1 MKRRLHLSF
10 GERGVRND
18 VASELA
24 FYIDM
29 RTRELIAAGV
39 PPERARA
46 EATAAF
52 GNVAA
57 IEDACRDERR
67 RDVRQRAW
75 RERFASVAG
84 DVRYAARTLGRAP
97 GFTAAALLTLALGI
111 GANSAIFSMVNGVL
125 LRRLPYANA
134 DRLVV
139 LQQPVASLGIG
150 DIGFSPLEVADFRDG
165 VPRARVDEYHS
176 MSFDLLGHGEP
187 RHVQTGVVSA
197 DFFRLLG
204 VKPMLGRTF
213 ADGED
218 HDGAAPVL
226 VLSYQF
232 WVDQLGADSS
242 IIGQTFTMNDRQH
255 VVIGVLPPLP
265 PYPDRNDVWM
275 PISSCPFRSSPRVKS
290 TRTARMVSMV
300 ALLPD
305 DVSPADAQR
314 QFALVEHRL
323 HAAYPAA
330 YHGVTDASITATP
343 VHASMT
349 DSARPAFLV
358 LLGIAGLVLL
368 VACINVAHLTLA
380 RQLRRQREL
389 AIRVALGAGRRR
401 LLRQLVTESLLL
413 SVAGGALGLV
423 VARVGMGAL
432 RRFASQFTV
441 RADGIVLDWRVMAFA
456 LGVAVIAGV
465 IFGVLPM
472 FSGGDDVVSRL
483 RDGASTA
490 GVARTRLRGALVVG
504 EVALAFA
511 VLVGAGLAL
520 RSFARLMTTAPGYD
534 PQNVVTARLVL
545 NFTKYKTQHDTRAF
559 ADALLSRLQA
569 APGVTAAAVA
579 NQFPASSSQPQN
591 TSLFAIRGRP
601 APDSLHQPRA
611 EVNVVSADYF
621 RTVGVPI
628 VAGRGFTAADRDT
641 ANAPLMLSA
650 SAARRYFPRENAVGR
665 QLSFD
670 HGDHWLTVVGVAGD
684 VRQFGPAVD
693 VPEQVYVPFA
703 STGTSDVRVLVR
715 ETNRAALGARLLDQ
729 VVHSIDAQQP
739 VIEIETLEDAR
750 RDVLASPRQ
759 IAVLLSGFAA
769 LALVIAAAGLG
780 GVVAYSVGQRTSEFG
795 IRMALGAER
804 GSILRLVLG
813 QGVRL
818 VVVGVAIGIGGSL
831 AFGAGMTKLLH
842 DVPRTDPIT
851 YTAVAALFIVVA
863 VLACLIPA
871 RRATAIDPASAFRAS

>member
-1 MKRRLHLSF
+1 MKRRFHLSI
-10 GERGVRND
+10 GERGVQKD

-39 PPERARA
+39 PPDQALA
-46 EATAAF
+46 DATAAF
-52 GNVAA
+52 GNVGA
-57 IEDACRDERR
+57 IEAACRDERR
-67 RDVRQRAW
+67 RDVRSRAW
-75 RERFASVAG
+75 RERIASVGG
-84 DVRYAARTLGRAP
+84 DLRYAVRTLTHTP
-97 GFTAAALLTLALGI
+97 GYTVAALFTLALGI

-134 DRLVV
+134 EHLIV

-150 DIGFSPLEVADFRDG
+150 DIAFSPLEVADVRAG
-165 VPRARVDEYHS
+165 MPRAAIDEYHS

-197 DFFRLLG
+197 DFFRELG
-204 VKPMLGRTF
+204 VRPLLGRTF

-218 HDGAAPVL
+218 QDGAAPVL

-242 IIGQTFTMNDRQH
+242 IIGQSFTMNDRQH

-275 PISSCPFRSSPRVKS
+275 PISSCPFRSSPQVKS

-300 ALLPD
+300 ARLPD
-305 DVSPADAQR
+305 DMTPAEAQR
-314 QFALVEHRL
+314 RLSLVEARL
-323 HAAYPAA
+323 HAAYPDA
-330 YHGVTDASITATP
+330 YKGVRDATITATP

-413 SVAGGALGLV
+413 SIAGGALGLV
-423 VARVGMGAL
+423 VARVAMGAL
-432 RRFASQFTV
+432 GQFASQFTV
-441 RADGIVLDWRVMAFA
+441 RADAIVLDWRVTLFA
-456 LGVAVIAGV
+456 LGIAIVAGLV
-465 IFGVLPM
+465 FGVLPLAA
-472 FSGGDDVVSRL
+472 DRHDVVSRL

-490 GVARTRLRGALVVG
+490 GTGRVRLRGALVVG
-504 EVALAFA
+504 EVALAFV
-511 VLVGAGLAL
+511 VLVGAGLAI
-520 RSFARLMTTAPGYD
+520 RSFARLMSTAPGYD

-545 NFTKYKTQHDTRAF
+545 NFTKYKTRHDMRALG
-559 ADALLSRLQA
+559 DQLLQRLQG
-569 APGVTAAAVA
+569 APGVVAAAVA
-579 NQFPASSSQPQN
+579 NEFPASSSQPRN
-591 TSLFAIRGRP
+591 LSLFSIRGRP
-601 APDSLHQPRA
+601 APDSLHQPKA

-628 VAGRGFTAADRDT
+628 VAGRAFTAADRDT
-641 ANAPLMLSA
+641 LNVALIVSA
-650 SAARRYFPRENAVGR
+650 SAARRYFPNESPIGK
-665 QLSFD
+665 QLSFNN
-670 HGDHWLTVVGVAGD
+670 GKSWYTVVGESGD

-693 VPEQVYVPFA
+693 IPEQVYAPFA
-703 STGTSDVRVLVR
+703 STGTNDVRVLIR
-715 ETNRAALGARLLDQ
+715 ESNPTALGARLIDQ
-729 VVHSIDAQQP
+729 IVHSIDPQQP
-739 VIEIETLEDAR
+739 VIDVETLADAR
-750 RDVLASPRQ
+750 RDVLASPRET
-759 IAVLLSGFAA
+759 ALLLSGFAA
-769 LALVIAAAGLG
+769 LALAIAAAGLG
-780 GVVAYSVGQRTSEFG
+780 GVMAYSVGQRTSEFG

-804 GSILRLVLG
+804 ASILRLVLA
-813 QGVRL
+813 QGLWL
-818 VVVGVAIGIGGSL
+818 VVVGVAIGIGGSI
-831 AFGAGMTKLLH
+831 AFGAGMSKLLTG
-842 DVPRTDPIT
+842 VPRSDPLT
-851 YTAVAALFIVVA
+851 YAGVAAVFLIVA
-863 VLACLIPA
+863 MLACLVPA